1 MNMSLIL
8 EMLLF
13 LIRVHS
19 CLKSFIFN
27 PKYTSVRF
35 SFLSFSSVCQ
45 SLILSLS
52 RNYLYSVNVNI
63 FVGKLILY
71 MIKLENV
78 SKGYSEGKV
87 LHTILSGVDLNIN
100 KGEIIIIYGK
110 SGSGKSTLLN
120 LLAGI
125 DLPDEGNIFFGDIN
139 ITALNEKQ
147 RTLFRRKSI
156 GFIFQFFNLIPT
168 LTVSENLKLPLELNS
183 LSFNIADKMIDEVGL
198 LDRKNAYPDVLSGG
212 EQQRVAI
219 ARALIHNPDFILADE
234 PTGNLDFDT
243 SKQIIDFID
252 RIVKQQGKTMIMATH
267 SREVIGLA
275 DRVLTLKDG
284 KFIEMN

>member
-1 MNMSLIL
+1 
-8 EMLLF
+8 
-13 LIRVHS
+13 
-19 CLKSFIFN
+19 
-27 PKYTSVRF
+27 
-35 SFLSFSSVCQ
+35 
-45 SLILSLS
+45 
-52 RNYLYSVNVNI
+52 
-63 FVGKLILY
+63 

-87 LHTILSGVDLNIN
+87 IHKILSDVNLNIN
-100 KGEIIIIYGK
+100 KGEIIILYGK

-125 DLPDEGNIFFGDIN
+125 DLPDKGSIYFEDVN
-139 ITALNEKQ
+139 ITSLNEKE
-147 RTLFRRKSI
+147 RTLFRRKRI

-168 LTVSENLKLPLELNS
+168 LTVSENLKFPLELNS
-183 LSFNIADKMIDEVGL
+183 EPFKRVGEMLEEVGL
-198 LDRKNAYPDVLSGG
+198 SERLNAYPDVMSGG

-234 PTGNLDFDT
+234 PTGNLDFET
-243 SKQIIDFID
+243 SKNIIDLID

-267 SREVIGLA
+267 SRDVMGLA

-284 KFIEMN
+284 QFTEMK